1 MLSSLTGMF
10 SRGGAETAPP
20 PRAVDFSHEELMKP
34 WESQEARDAYPLGL
48 LAACVARTAE
58 LGFEGMQKHSGRDRD
73 RADFRCCYEEA
84 VGVAVEALPRM
95 LEADDQYR
103 GLIDRPN
110 FLRRSWRPSPIF
122 SDMSSLLGTPSFS
135 DAPSVGEKI
144 AWDRFHHSFTMAYMA
159 RVTQI
164 LRGEVRDNARRLA
177 AKIEEK
183 AAELKEELRERLA
196 GGVDSLTLAGLR
208 KDCKDRDLAVSGT
221 KGKLFERLQ
230 GYLDDGGHT
239 PRKKRRRR

>member
-196 GGVDSLTLAGLR
+196 GGVDSLTLASLK
-208 KDCKDRDLAVSGT
+208 KDCEDFGLAVSGT

-230 GYLDDGGHT
+230 GFLDGT
-239 PRKKRRRR
+239 VQRKKRRRR

>member
-20 PRAVDFSHEELMKP
+20 PRAVDFSHEELSKP

-58 LGFEGMQKHSGRDRD
+58 LGFEGMQKHETRD
-73 RADFRCCYEEA
+73 DFRSCYEEA

-196 GGVDSLTLAGLR
+196 GGVDSLTLASLK
-208 KDCKDRDLAVSGT
+208 KDCEDFGLAVSGT
-221 KGKLFERLQ
+221 KSKLFERLQ
-230 GYLDDGGHT
+230 GFLDGT
-239 PRKKRRRR
+239 VQRKKRRRR

>member
-20 PRAVDFSHEELMKP
+20 PDRDFSHEELMKP

-58 LGFEGMQKHSGRDRD
+58 LGFEGMQDRED
-73 RADFRCCYEEA
+73 RPDFRSCYEEA

-95 LEADDQYR
+95 LEADDRYR

-110 FLRRSWRPSPIF
+110 FLRRAWRPSPIF
-122 SDMSSLLGTPSFS
+122 QDMSSLLGTPSFS

-144 AWDRFHHSFTMAYMA
+144 AWDKFHHSFTMAYMA

-164 LRGEVRDNARRLA
+164 LRGEVRDNARILA
-177 AKIEEK
+177 ARIEEK

-196 GGVDSLTLAGLR
+196 GGVDSLTLASLK
-208 KDCKDRDLAVSGT
+208 KDCEDFGLAVSGT
-221 KGKLFERLQ
+221 KSKLFERLQ
-230 GYLDDGGHT
+230 GFLDGT
-239 PRKKRRRR
+239 VQRKKRRRR

>member
-1 MLSSLTGMF
+1 MLSSLTGIF

-20 PRAVDFSHEELMKP
+20 RERDFSHEELMKP

-58 LGFEGMQKHSGRDRD
+58 LGFEGMQDRED
-73 RADFRCCYEEA
+73 RPDFRSCYEEA

-95 LEADDQYR
+95 LEADDRYR

-110 FLRRSWRPSPIF
+110 FLRRAWRPSPIF
-122 SDMSSLLGTPSFS
+122 QDMSSLLGTPSFS

-144 AWDRFHHSFTMAYMA
+144 AWDKFHHSFTMAYMA

-164 LRGEVRDNARRLA
+164 LRGEVRDNARLLA

-183 AAELKEELRERLA
+183 AAELKEDLRARLA
-196 GGVDSLTLAGLR
+196 GGVDSLTLAGLK
-208 KDCKDRDLAVSGT
+208 KDCEDFGLAVSGT

-230 GYLDDGGHT
+230 GFLDGT
-239 PRKKRRRR
+239 VAPKKRRRR

>member
-1 MLSSLTGMF
+1 MLSSLTGIF

-20 PRAVDFSHEELMKP
+20 RDRDFSHEELMKP

-84 VGVAVEALPRM
+84 VGVAVAALPGI
-95 LEADDQYR
+95 LEADDRYR

-110 FLRRSWRPSPIF
+110 FLRRAWRPSPIF
-122 SDMSSLLGTPSFS
+122 QDMSSLLGTPSFS

-144 AWDRFHHSFTMAYMA
+144 AWDKFHHSFTMAYMA

-164 LRGEVRDNARRLA
+164 LRGEVRDNARLLA

-183 AAELKEELRERLA
+183 AAELKEDLRARLA
-196 GGVDSLTLAGLR
+196 GGVDSLTLAALK
-208 KDCKDRDLAVSGT
+208 KDCEDFGLAVSGT

-230 GYLDDGGHT
+230 GFLDGT
-239 PRKKRRRR
+239 VQRKKRRRR